1 MTTLVKPP
9 KMAEIVE
16 AGISAAR
23 QHARVLDVRAA
34 KIEEEYNG
42 RHFAALNDDAARL
55 YAAFTAHIAQSGGA
69 QFDTMSCKLEV
80 NLASNVLTYK
90 DLMDD
95 PDNIMHMS
103 TYEREIGARLKRHFA
118 AENMTLMSFY
128 VHDVDL
134 GVVYR
139 TTVRDGECQLLCCI
153 SSLMCCVPLLAYWL
167 PMYAYHRC
175 CKTTY
180 AYHYSATLVPAPAP
194 APASAWGI
202 K

>member
-1 MTTLVKPP
+1 MTAVKPP
-9 KMAEIVE
+9 KPVEIVA

-23 QHARVLDVRAA
+23 QHANVERVRAA
-34 KIEEEYNG
+34 KIEEAYTG
-42 RHFAALNDDAARL
+42 RHSAALNDDAERL
-55 YAAFTAHIAQSGGA
+55 YAAFTAHIAQAGA

-118 AENMTLMSFY
+118 AENMTLMNFH

-139 TTVRDGECQLLCCI
+139 TTVRDGECLLLCCM
-153 SSLMCCVPLLAYWL
+153 SSLMFCVPLLTYWL

-180 AYHYSATLVPAPAP
+180 TYHYSATLVPADV
-194 APASAWGI
+194 GI